1 MRNKLTLLLA
11 ALLLTV
17 TFLLAG
23 CDGATPA
30 PGQSGTAIP
39 PKAAEQP
46 SPAGTAPN
54 SESTMQLTVYHATK
68 DAMYLVP
75 EIHKVPVNSHPA
87 RTAIELLLAGTKN
100 TELVGVM
107 PAGVKLKNVKVKEHI
122 AYVDF
127 DDTLIKKNKGGSAGE
142 ILLVGAIVNTLTE
155 FPDIQK
161 VQILVGGK
169 KVETIAGHID
179 VSEPLSRSEQ
189 IIKKITN

>member
-1 MRNKLTLLLA
+1 MRNKFTLLLA

-23 CDGATPA
+23 CDGANPA
-30 PGQSGTAIP
+30 PGQNGITAP
-39 PKAAEQP
+39 PKTAEQP
-46 SPAGTAPN
+46 SPAGAAPN

-68 DAMYLVP
+68 DAMHLVP

-87 RTAIELLLAGTKN
+87 RTAIELLLAGSKSS
-100 TELVGVM
+100 ELVGVM
-107 PAGVKLKNVKVKEHI
+107 PPGVKLKSVKVKDQI

-155 FPDIQK
+155 FPDIHK
-161 VQILVGGK
+161 VQILVEGK
-169 KVETIAGHID
+169 KIETIAGHLD

-189 IIKKITN
+189 IIKK

>member
-17 TFLLAG
+17 IFLLAG
-23 CDGATPA
+23 CDGAAPA
-30 PGQSGTAIP
+30 PGQSGAAIP

-46 SPAGTAPN
+46 SPADTASN
-54 SESTMQLTVYHATK
+54 SKSTMQLTVYHATK
-68 DAMYLVP
+68 DAMQLVP
-75 EIHKVPVNSHPA
+75 EIHKVPVNSHPV

-107 PAGVKLKNVKVKEHI
+107 PTGVKLKNVKVKEHI

-189 IIKKITN
+189 IIKK

>member
-11 ALLLTV
+11 AFLLTV

-23 CDGATPA
+23 CDGAVPA
-30 PGQSGTAIP
+30 PGQSGTVIP
-39 PKAAEQP
+39 PKAAEQQP
-46 SPAGTAPN
+46 LPLGSAPN
-54 SESTMQLTVYHATK
+54 SDSTMQLTVYHATK
-68 DAMYLVP
+68 DAMHLVP

-87 RTAIELLLAGTKN
+87 KTAMELLLAGTKN
-100 TELVGVM
+100 PELVGVM
-107 PAGVKLKNVKVKEHI
+107 PTGVKLKNVKIKEHI

-161 VQILVGGK
+161 VQILVEGK
-169 KVETIAGHID
+169 TVETIAGHID

-189 IIKKITN
+189 IIKK